1 MGNVRDSGSIPVRK
15 IPCRR
20 HGHPL
25 QCSCLENPMDRGAWW
40 ATVHRVAKNW
50 TWLKRLSIAQHR
62 PIQSVYVFC
71 LLNTVNLT
79 NINLLINYPPLSK
92 EFFSRLTGSTPLIS
106 LLKAL
111 TDHNTILF
119 CDPMDCR
126 TYGQRNLV
134 DYGPQGHKETQLK

>member
-1 MGNVRDSGSIPVRK
+1 
-15 IPCRR
+15 
-20 HGHPL
+20 
-25 QCSCLENPMDRGAWW
+25 MDRGALW
-40 ATVHRVAKNW
+40 AIVHRVAKNW

-79 NINLLINYPPLSK
+79 NINLLINYSPLSK
-92 EFFSRLTGSTPLIS
+92 KFFSRLTGSTPLIS

-111 TDHNTILF
+111 TDNTILF

-126 TYGQRNLV
+126 THGQRNLV